1 MSSTSHDHAHAHDDG
16 RVHAHVSPAW
26 FMWGIFGML
35 IFLTVLTVAASYVDF
50 GSANTVIAVLIATVK
65 ASLVALFFMHLRYDK
80 PFNGFVFVMAFVFL
94 GVFLMLTMDDLGTR
108 GKVDDSAGVQILPRT
123 GAAAPGGIDP
133 SMALASHGHAAAGEH
148 GAAPAGEHG
157 AAPAG
162 EHGAAPAEAH
172 H

>member
-1 MSSTSHDHAHAHDDG
+1 M
-16 RVHAHVSPAW
+16 W
-26 FMWGIFGML
+26 FLCAIFMAL

-80 PFNGFVFVMAFVFL
+80 PFHGFVFVIAFVFL
-94 GVFLMLTMDDLGTR
+94 GVFLMLTMDDIGTR
-108 GKVDDSAGVQILPRT
+108 GRVDDSAGVQILPRN
-123 GAAAPGGIDP
+123 AAPAPGGIDP
-133 SMALASHGHAAAGEH
+133 SMAIASHEHHAGGGEH

-162 EHGAAPAEAH
+162 GEHH
-172 H
+172 